1 MLLVGIIFGL
11 ILSTIATAATIKVLL
26 SGKVFETPRN
36 YIFSRVSET
45 SFLGKLIR
53 CPYCLSFWFSAF
65 ILLGMFLFP
74 KTWLAYCLWLTV
86 QRMSNVFDDWTDR
99 IYYGQYGS
107 SGLNF
112 DQNQNKDS

>member
-1 MLLVGIIFGL
+1 MLPVEIIFEL

-26 SGKVFETPRN
+26 SGKIFETPRN

-45 SFLGKLIR
+45 SFLGKLLR
-53 CPYCLSFWFSAF
+53 CPYCLSFWFSAL
-65 ILLGMFLFP
+65 ILLAYIFIY
-74 KTWLAYCLWLTV
+74 KAWLAYCLWLTV

-99 IYYGQYGS
+99 IYYGQYGP